1 MTASLRQLRYLNA
14 LAAAGHF
21 GRAAEAVGVTQ
32 PALSMQI
39 RELETALG
47 GVLVERGPAGATLT
61 ELGVEVAGRAAQ
73 ILAAVYDL
81 EELAAARSE
90 ILTGRLRLGIIP
102 SVAPFL
108 LPRLIAAAAARY
120 PRLQLTIRE
129 AVTRAL
135 AVELAAGG
143 LDAVVA
149 SLPLGAD
156 EFAETPA
163 FDDVFLLAAPADSP
177 HARRSPALAER
188 ISADELLLLEDGHCL
203 RDQAL
208 SVCRAIDPRRLRSF
222 GATSL
227 ATVLQ
232 LVAAG
237 QGVTLLPRLAVD
249 AGVLGDRRLRLVR
262 FAKPEPRRT
271 LGLAWRK
278 SSPRTREYAALA
290 DLIRTAGTA
299 AS

>member
-1 MTASLRQLRYLNA
+1 M
-14 LAAAGHF
+14 
-21 GRAAEAVGVTQ
+21 
-32 PALSMQI
+32 
-39 RELETALG
+39 
-47 GVLVERGPAGATLT
+47 
-61 ELGVEVAGRAAQ
+61 
-73 ILAAVYDL
+73 
-81 EELAAARSE
+81 
-90 ILTGRLRLGIIP
+90 
-102 SVAPFL
+102 APFL
-108 LPRLIAAAAARY
+108 LPRLIAAAVDRY

-135 AVELAAGG
+135 AVELAAGD

-156 EFAETPA
+156 EFAEAPA
-163 FDDVFLLAAPADSP
+163 FDDVFLLATPADSP
-177 HARRSPALAER
+177 HAQRSPALAEL

-249 AGVLGDRRLRLVR
+249 AGVLGDGRLRLVR
-262 FAKPEPRRT
+262 FAEPEPRRT

-278 SSPRTREYAALA
+278 SSPRKREYSALA
-290 DLIRTAGTA
+290 ELIRMAGTA
-299 AS
+299 AP